1 MDNAQDE
8 LCVVGGLYRRSRPSN
23 LEHPSCNAA
32 MLDLGL
38 AAALEVLHA
47 AVGGEAS
54 RVPKSDGILNTKLVL
69 ERSERRGGVVGPVTP
84 GASGQAVL

>member
-1 MDNAQDE
+1 M
-8 LCVVGGLYRRSRPSN
+8 RSRPSN

-38 AAALEVLHA
+38 SAALEVLHA

-54 RVPKSDGILNTKLVL
+54 GIPKSDGILNTKLVL
-69 ERSERRGGVVGPVTP
+69 ERAERGGSVVGPVTP
-84 GASGQAVL
+84 RAAGQTILHTG